1 MIWCFPSQ
9 KLNTSSLKK
18 IKERHINKCPTKS
31 SSFPRFFFLSP
42 GVQFDKPANINASI
56 KLFHS
61 QNRSRIPP
69 NIRSLSFWMLLKLPT
84 TIYQINVHHI
94 SSHQLITYLMILDN
108 YRIFLLYTWHHSIS
122 VAIVKHLIQSCIN
135 CRCNHKCIDIKRK

>member
-1 MIWCFPSQ
+1 MILCFPSQ

-69 NIRSLSFWMLLKLPT
+69 NTFTVILNAIEIANYDLSDKCT
-84 TIYQINVHHI
+84 
-94 SSHQLITYLMILDN
+94 SH
-108 YRIFLLYTWHHSIS
+108 
-122 VAIVKHLIQSCIN
+122 
-135 CRCNHKCIDIKRK
+135 